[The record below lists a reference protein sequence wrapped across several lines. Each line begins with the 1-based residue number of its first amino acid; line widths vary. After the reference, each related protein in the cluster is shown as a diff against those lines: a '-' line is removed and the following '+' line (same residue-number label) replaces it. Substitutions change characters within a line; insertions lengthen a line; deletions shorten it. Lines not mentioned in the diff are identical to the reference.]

1 MTYLVPLPVVLP
13 LLGAALTLMLA
24 RRPRAQRAISVAV
37 LAVTFA
43 VALALLV
50 AAHRHGPQVVAVGG
64 WPAPLGIVLVADQL
78 AALMLVVSTAVTLCV
93 LLYSIGEG
101 RADGDEGTPIAI
113 YHPSYLILTAGVTN
127 AFLSGDLF
135 NLYVGFEILLAAS
148 FVLLTLGGTEVR
160 IRAGTTYVVVSLLSS
175 VIFLVAIGLVYAA
188 TGTLNLAQLAGR
200 LDALPDDLRLVLQL
214 MLLLAFGIKAAV
226 FPLSAWLPDS
236 YPTAPAPVTA
246 VFAGLLTKVG
256 VYAII
261 RTETLL
267 FPGGRVADGLMVV
280 ALLTMVVGILGA
292 VAQSDIKRMLS
303 FTLISHIGYL
313 IFGVALT
320 TVAGLASAIY
330 YVVHHITIQTTLFL
344 ATGLVERRGGSTNLE
359 RLGGLARIAPV
370 LAVLFFLP
378 ALNLAGIPP
387 FSGFLGK
394 LGLLQAGVAVGGWLA
409 WAVVAGGTLTS
420 LLTLYAV
427 MRVWNLAFWRK
438 PPPDFPDA
446 PPAPTDPGAA
456 PADPALAP
464 GAVAGPSSAP
474 VDPAPPRSAPGP
486 AAVPARSTAAV
497 AAAAPSPRSAPAD
510 EPSRRSAPG
519 VPPADAASTERSA
532 GPVAAEPTP
541 PLMVGATLAL
551 VVLGLALT
559 LVAGPLFDVST
570 GAAHDLTDRVPYI
583 DAILS
588 PEGVR

>member
-1 MTYLVPLPVVLP
+1 MTFLVPLPVILP
-13 LLGAALTLMLA
+13 LLGAGITLVLA
-24 RRPRAQRAISVAV
+24 RRPRAQRTTSVAV
-37 LAVTFA
+37 LGVTFG
-43 VALALLV
+43 VALALLIT
-50 AAHRHGPQVVAVGG
+50 AHLHGPQVVEVGG

-101 RADGDEGTPIAI
+101 RADGRESTPVAI
-113 YHPSYLILTAGVTN
+113 YHPTYLILTAGVTN

-135 NLYVGFEILLAAS
+135 NIYVGFEILLGAS

-160 IRAGTTYVVVSLLSS
+160 IRAGTTYVVVSILSS
-175 VIFLVAIGLVYAA
+175 VIFLTAIGLIYAA
-188 TGTLNLAQLAGR
+188 TGTVNLAQLADR

-267 FPGGRVADGLMVV
+267 FPGGRTSDLLLVV

-292 VAQSDIKRMLS
+292 VAQSDIKRLLS
-303 FTLISHIGYL
+303 FTLVSHIGYML
-313 IFGVALT
+313 FGVALGSA
-320 TVAGLASAIY
+320 AGLASAIF

-359 RLGGLARIAPV
+359 RLGGLARAAPL

-394 LGLLQAGVAVGGWLA
+394 LGLLQAGVADDGPLA
-409 WAVVAGGTLTS
+409 WLLVAGGTVTS

-427 MRVWNLAFWRK
+427 TRVWNLAFWRK
-438 PPPDFPDA
+438 PA
-446 PPAPTDPGAA
+446 PESAVGEPERDRVPAAGGAGSGTAAGPAGGSGSGGSGSGSGGSGSGSGGSAGPATTVRVPSTDSESTPLAA
-456 PADPALAP
+456 GGP
-464 GAVAGPSSAP
+464 GAV
-474 VDPAPPRSAPGP
+474 
-486 AAVPARSTAAV
+486 
-497 AAAAPSPRSAPAD
+497 
-510 EPSRRSAPG
+510 EPM
-519 VPPADAASTERSA
+519 
-532 GPVAAEPTP
+532 P
-541 PLMVGATLAL
+541 PLLVGATTAL

-559 LVAGPLFDVST
+559 VLAGPLFDIS
-570 GAAHDLTDRVPYI
+570 GEAAANLVDRTPYI
-583 DAILS
+583 EAVF
-588 PEGVR
+588 PAGPP